1 MNREI
6 KFRGK
11 DLLGKWRYGDLV
23 QEKWKSKLNTN
34 EKVFMIK
41 NGNRA
46 TTVLENTVGQFTGLH
61 DKNGKEIYEGDIIK
75 ITENTLKHKIIQMK
89 PIIAE
94 IVWSEEYLTY
104 ILITLSIKDAFESLA
119 DYLDEYD
126 IEVIG
131 NIYENKELLGGCE
144 LLEILAKKQ

>member
-6 KFRGK
+6 KFRIWANNK
-11 DLLGKWRYGDLV
+11 FYYKCLV
-23 QEKWKSKLNTN
+23 GNTNNTNDEKWTCPMVWL
-34 EKVFMIK
+34 EKQKEWVHCD
-41 NGNRA
+41 NGIIC
-46 TTVLENTVGQFTGLH
+46 QFTGLH
-61 DKNGKEIYEGDIIK
+61 DKNKEEIYEGDIVK

-94 IVWSEEYLTY
+94 ITWSEEYLTY
-104 ILITLSIKDAFESLA
+104 ILITTSVKDAFESLA

-131 NIYENKELLGGCE
+131 NIYENKELLGGE
-144 LLEILAKKQ
+144 